1 MLNYFDLGPST
12 AVTFNRIDPE
22 GKLVMGFR
30 KAIHNTSLEA
40 SAYSMMIILWCA
52 LVCVCVCVHVVSVT
66 SLENKKG
73 LGNGSIIFSQVC
85 MQHSCPASPSFVS

>member
-52 LVCVCVCVHVVSVT
+52 LVCVCVCVCM
-66 SLENKKG
+66 L
-73 LGNGSIIFSQVC
+73 SQ
-85 MQHSCPASPSFVS
+85 SPLLRTKRVWVMVA